1 MKKIEFELTRK
12 FMDYMCNNDGRI
24 NAHKVVTELLKKDGI
39 SKPQDLKVQFCSI
52 ADLKYQGHE
61 IVGASISSLNSMY
74 NGNGKIYLEVK

>member
-1 MKKIEFELTRK
+1 MKKIEFDLTKK
-12 FMDYMCNNDGRI
+12 FMDYMCNNGGKI

-52 ADLKYQGHE
+52 ADLEYKGHE
-61 IVGASISSLNSMY
+61 IVGASMSSLCSMY